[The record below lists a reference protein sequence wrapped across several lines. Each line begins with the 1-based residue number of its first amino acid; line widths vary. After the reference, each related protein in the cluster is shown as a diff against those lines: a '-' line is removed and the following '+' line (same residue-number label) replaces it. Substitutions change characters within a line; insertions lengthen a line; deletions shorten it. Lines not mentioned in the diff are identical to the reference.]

1 MSDAP
6 PRAGRPLHTDLPP
19 RASRPLRTSRPTLTG
34 LPALIWLA
42 IFLLVPV
49 AVLVAGHVDAGDV
62 SRVLTREST
71 WRIAWFSLWQAV
83 VSVIAT
89 FALALPL
96 TWFVGRHDFRG
107 RRAVRAVASVG
118 FLLPSVVVAAGFIAL
133 LPNRLHVSLATMI
146 AAHAYFNIAVV
157 LRVVA
162 PRLESFDT
170 RLVAAARTLGAGP
183 LRTFATVSWPAMR
196 SAVVSAAA
204 VVFIYCFTSY
214 AVVRTLG
221 GVTRNT
227 LESDIAVRAYA
238 IGDIGGAVVLSLVQV
253 VVIAIVVL
261 LGRALAR
268 DAASTTRRTTLTLS
282 SVAGMRANMGVV
294 IVVVT
299 LTLVTAPLVALARS
313 SLRVGDAWSLA
324 GWRSLVDNNAELA
337 TPESAPPTATSA
349 SALIDS
355 LVASGRTAVLA
366 AIVALVLAAGLSR
379 TVVRLGSRG
388 RWLDAVSM
396 VPLVVSPVTLGLGLV
411 VTFDSGWYDWRGAWW
426 FVAVVHTVIGLPLAV
441 RVLVPAWRNIAPGL
455 HDAAAVLGAAPRRR
469 FIDVDLRLLRPA
481 LIAAAGLVAAVS
493 LGEFGAA
500 SMLSRSGAETMPVT
514 IARLLGR
521 TGDLVRTQAF
531 VLATVLV
538 AACITALLL
547 VESGARNHTQPRD
560 NTNA

>member
-1 MSDAP
+1 M
-6 PRAGRPLHTDLPP
+6 
-19 RASRPLRTSRPTLTG
+19 SRPMLTG

-62 SRVLTREST
+62 SRVLTRQST

-107 RRAVRAVASVG
+107 RRVVRAVASVG

-170 RLVAAARTLGAGP
+170 RLVAAARTLGAGQ

-238 IGDIGGAVVLSLVQV
+238 IGDIGGAVVLSVVQV

-261 LGRALAR
+261 LGRTLAR
-268 DAASTTRRTTLTLS
+268 PH
-282 SVAGMRANMGVV
+282 AGDG
-294 IVVVT
+294 T
-299 LTLVTAPLVALARS
+299 
-313 SLRVGDAWSLA
+313 
-324 GWRSLVDNNAELA
+324 
-337 TPESAPPTATSA
+337 
-349 SALIDS
+349 
-355 LVASGRTAVLA
+355 SGRSCKV
-366 AIVALVLAAGLSR
+366 VAAGR
-379 TVVRLGSRG
+379 
-388 RWLDAVSM
+388 
-396 VPLVVSPVTLGLGLV
+396 
-411 VTFDSGWYDWRGAWW
+411 
-426 FVAVVHTVIGLPLAV
+426 
-441 RVLVPAWRNIAPGL
+441 
-455 HDAAAVLGAAPRRR
+455 
-469 FIDVDLRLLRPA
+469 
-481 LIAAAGLVAAVS
+481 
-493 LGEFGAA
+493 
-500 SMLSRSGAETMPVT
+500 
-514 IARLLGR
+514 
-521 TGDLVRTQAF
+521 
-531 VLATVLV
+531 
-538 AACITALLL
+538 
-547 VESGARNHTQPRD
+547 
-560 NTNA
+560 

>member
-1 MSDAP
+1 MSHHSTSQAMLTG
-6 PRAGRPLHTDLPP
+6 RQTSAGRTMGAG
-19 RASRPLRTSRPTLTG
+19 RATGAG

-42 IFLLVPV
+42 IFLLLPV
-49 AVLVAGHVDAGDV
+49 AALVAGHVDVGDI
-62 SRVLTREST
+62 SRVLARQST

-83 VSVIAT
+83 ASVLVT
-89 FALALPL
+89 FAMALPL
-96 TWFVGRHDFRG
+96 TWFVGRHNFRG
-107 RRAVRAVASVG
+107 RRVVRAIASVG

-133 LPNRLHVSLATMI
+133 LPNHLHVSLATMVV
-146 AAHAYFNIAVV
+146 AHAYFNLAVV

-162 PRLESFDT
+162 PRLETFDT
-170 RLVAAARTLGAGP
+170 RLVAAAHSLGAGP

-238 IGDIGGAVVLSLVQV
+238 IGDIGGAVVLSFVQV
-253 VVIAIVVL
+253 VVIAMVVL
-261 LGRALAR
+261 LGRTLAR
-268 DAASTTRRTTLTLS
+268 DAATTSRRTTLTLS
-282 SVAGMRANMGVV
+282 PVAGLRAILGVV
-294 IVVVT
+294 IVVGT
-299 LTLVTAPLVALARS
+299 LMLVIAPLAALATS
-313 SLRVGDAWSLA
+313 SLRVGDTWSLA
-324 GWRSLVDNNAELA
+324 GWRSLIDHSVAVA
-337 TPESAPPTATSA
+337 TPSIGNS
-349 SALIDS
+349 LIT
-355 LVASGRTAVLA
+355 SGRTAVFA
-366 AIVALVLAAGLSR
+366 AIVALILAAGLSR
-379 TVVRLGSRG
+379 TVVRLGSHG

-396 VPLVVSPVTLGLGLV
+396 APLVVSPVTLGLGLV
-411 VTFDSGWYDWRGAWW
+411 VTFDSGWYDWRGTWW
-426 FVAVVHTVIGLPLAV
+426 FVAVVHSVIGLPLAV

-469 FIDVDLRLLRPA
+469 FVDVDLRLLRPA

-500 SMLSRSGAETMPVT
+500 SMLSRSETETMPVI

-538 AACITALLL
+538 VACIAALLL
-547 VESGARNHTQPRD
+547 VESGTRNQTHTED
-560 NTNA
+560 SVNA

>member
-19 RASRPLRTSRPTLTG
+19 RASRPLRTSRPILTG

-49 AVLVAGHVDAGDV
+49 AVLVAGHVDASDV
-62 SRVLTREST
+62 SRVLTRQST

-96 TWFVGRHDFRG
+96 TWFVGRHNFRG
-107 RRAVRAVASVG
+107 RRVVRAIASVG

-214 AVVRTLG
+214 AMVRTLG

-238 IGDIGGAVVLSLVQV
+238 
-253 VVIAIVVL
+253 
-261 LGRALAR
+261 
-268 DAASTTRRTTLTLS
+268 
-282 SVAGMRANMGVV
+282 
-294 IVVVT
+294 
-299 LTLVTAPLVALARS
+299 
-313 SLRVGDAWSLA
+313 
-324 GWRSLVDNNAELA
+324 
-337 TPESAPPTATSA
+337 
-349 SALIDS
+349 
-355 LVASGRTAVLA
+355 
-366 AIVALVLAAGLSR
+366 
-379 TVVRLGSRG
+379 
-388 RWLDAVSM
+388 
-396 VPLVVSPVTLGLGLV
+396 
-411 VTFDSGWYDWRGAWW
+411 
-426 FVAVVHTVIGLPLAV
+426 
-441 RVLVPAWRNIAPGL
+441 
-455 HDAAAVLGAAPRRR
+455 
-469 FIDVDLRLLRPA
+469 
-481 LIAAAGLVAAVS
+481 
-493 LGEFGAA
+493 
-500 SMLSRSGAETMPVT
+500 
-514 IARLLGR
+514 
-521 TGDLVRTQAF
+521 
-531 VLATVLV
+531 
-538 AACITALLL
+538 
-547 VESGARNHTQPRD
+547 
-560 NTNA
+560 

>member
-6 PRAGRPLHTDLPP
+6 PHAGRPLHTDLPP

-49 AVLVAGHVDAGDV
+49 AVLMAGHVDAGDF
-62 SRVLTREST
+62 SRALAREST
-71 WRIAWFSLWQAV
+71 WRIAWYSLWQAV
-83 VSVIAT
+83 ASVFAT
-89 FALALPL
+89 FVLALPL
-96 TWFVGRHDFRG
+96 TWFVGRHNFRS
-107 RRAVRAVASVG
+107 RKVVRAIASVG

-146 AAHAYFNIAVV
+146 LAHAYFNIAVV

-162 PRLESFDT
+162 PQLETFDT
-170 RLVAAARTLGAGP
+170 GLVAAAHTVGAGP

-196 SAVVSAAA
+196 NAVVSAAA
-204 VVFIYCFTSY
+204 VIFIYCFTSY

-227 LESDIAVRAYA
+227 LESDIAVRAFA
-238 IGDIGGAVVLSLVQV
+238 IGDIGGAMVLSLVQV
-253 VVIAIVVL
+253 AIIAAVVL
-261 LGRALAR
+261 LGRALAH
-268 DAASTTRRTTLTLS
+268 DAARTTRRTTLTLTP
-282 SVAGMRANMGVV
+282 VVGMRAISGAV
-294 IVVVT
+294 IVAGT
-299 LTLVTAPLVALARS
+299 LTLVAAPLVAIARS
-313 SLRVGDAWSLA
+313 SLRVGDSWSLA
-324 GWRSLVDNNAELA
+324 GWRSLVDNDAA
-337 TPESAPPTATSA
+337 VVTPASAPPAAVSA
-349 SALIDS
+349 SALVDS
-355 LVASGRTAVLA
+355 LSASSRTAALA
-366 AIVALVLAAGLSR
+366 AIMALVLAAGLAHA
-379 TVVRLGSRG
+379 VVRLGLRG
-388 RWLDAVSM
+388 RWLDVISM

-426 FVAVVHTVIGLPLAV
+426 FVAIVHTVIGMPLAM

-455 HDAAAVLGAAPRRR
+455 HDAAAVLGATPRRR
-469 FIDVDLRLLRPA
+469 FVDIDLRLLRPA
-481 LIAAAGLVAAVS
+481 LIAATGLVVAVS

-500 SMLSRSGAETMPVT
+500 SMLSRSGAETMPVM

-538 AACITALLL
+538 VACVAALLL
-547 VESGARNHTQPRD
+547 VESGARNHIRTRD
-560 NTNA
+560 NTHA

>member
-1 MSDAP
+1 VSDRSVHTGHTMHP
-6 PRAGRPLHTDLPP
+6 GQTVGTGHLLSMGRPIY
-19 RASRPLRTSRPTLTG
+19 AA

-42 IFLLVPV
+42 VFLLLPV
-49 AVLVAGHVDAGDV
+49 IVLLTTHVEFPDV
-62 SRVLTREST
+62 SRVLTRQST
-71 WRIAWFSLWQAV
+71 WRVAWFSFWQAV
-83 VSVIAT
+83 VSVVAT

-96 TWFVGRHDFRG
+96 TWFIGRHNFRG
-107 RRAVRAVASVG
+107 RRVVRAIASVG

-146 AAHAYFNIAVV
+146 LAHAYFNIAVV

-162 PRLESFDT
+162 PQLETFDT
-170 RLVAAARTLGAGP
+170 GLVAAAHTLGAGP

-196 SAVVSAAA
+196 NAVVSAAA

-227 LESDIAVRAYA
+227 LESDIAVRAFA
-238 IGDIGGAVVLSLVQV
+238 IGDIGGAMVLSLVQV
-253 VVIAIVVL
+253 AIIAAVVL

-268 DAASTTRRTTLTLS
+268 DTAGTTRRTTLTLS
-282 SVAGMRANMGVV
+282 SVAGMRAIVGVV
-294 IVVVT
+294 IVVGT
-299 LTLVTAPLVALARS
+299 LTLVAAPLVAIARS

-324 GWRSLVDNNAELA
+324 GWRSLVDHNAALA

-349 SALIDS
+349 AALVDS
-355 LVASGRTAVLA
+355 LVASGRTAVFA

-388 RWLDAVSM
+388 RWLDALSM

-426 FVAVVHTVIGLPLAV
+426 FVAVVHSVIGLPLAV

-455 HDAAAVLGAAPRRR
+455 HDAAAVLGAAPQRR
-469 FIDVDLRLLRPA
+469 FVDVDLRLLRPA

-500 SMLSRSGAETMPVT
+500 SMLSRSGAETMPVM

-547 VESGARNHTQPRD
+547 VESGACNHTQPRD
-560 NTNA
+560 NTHA